1 MTVLRVVLT
10 AAPSPARDDPW
21 ALFDAQER
29 VVQSGRGAPATWP
42 AADRREAVL
51 AAAAVRLAAV
61 TLPPMPPD
69 RVAAAAAF
77 ALEDQLA
84 GPAND
89 AHLVASPR
97 RRDGSVDVAVVQRAL
112 IAPLAREFARIVAEP
127 ALAPVPAAGT
137 WRWYPSAGEGSFV
150 RKPDGSAF
158 AVTLPAETGPVPAGT
173 GAGAAR
179 GIRAAAPRRRAST
192 WPSRAPTRR
201 SPTGRGSAARRS
213 RAARRG
219 AGMRT
224 VPRSRRRPICCKA
237 SFARAPRAARR
248 SAARGFR
255 WAAGLA
261 AAALVLHVGATIAQW
276 AWLRFEQWQ
285 ADRAIVATAR
295 DAGAGE
301 HPDADA
307 AARALARTFADARH
321 RAGLAA
327 PADALPLLARAAP
340 TLAALPAGALKSA
353 TYASGTWTFELAK
366 LDADAQAALDRG
378 LAAAGVA
385 SLQATT
391 AAGTRVRA
399 TLGPG
404 TERP

>member
-10 AAPSPARDDPW
+10 ASPSPARDDPW

-29 VVQSGRGAPATWP
+29 RLQSGRGAPATWP

-51 AAAAVRLAAV
+51 AAASVRLAAV
-61 TLPPMPPD
+61 ALPPMPPD

-84 GPAND
+84 GPAHE

-97 RRDGSVDVAVVQRAL
+97 RRDGSVDVAVTQRAL

-127 ALAPVPAAGT
+127 ALAPIPAAGT
-137 WRWYPSAGEGSFV
+137 WRWYPSAGEGGFV

-158 AVTLPAETGPVPAGT
+158 AVSMPATDGRVPAELALTL
-173 GAGAAR
+173 R
-179 GIRAAAPRRRAST
+179 AAPRPGAAPPRIDVAFACT
-192 WPSRAPTRR
+192 DAQIAEWSRQCGAPFT
-201 SPTGRGSAARRS
+201 
-213 RAARRG
+213 RG
-219 AGMRT
+219 AAWRWDEDGAAFAGA
-224 VPRSRRRPICCKA
+224 PDLLQGE
-237 SFARAPRAARR
+237 FARTPRAAPR
-248 SAARGFR
+248 SAVRGFR

-261 AAALVLHVGATIAQW
+261 AAAFVLHVGATIAQW
-276 AWLRFEQWQ
+276 AWLRFEHWQ

-295 DAGAGE
+295 DAGAGD

-307 AARALARTFADARH
+307 AALALSRSFADARH

-353 TYASGTWTFELAK
+353 TYTSGTWTFELAT
-366 LDADAQAALDRG
+366 LDADAQTALDRG

-385 SLQATT
+385 SLLATT
-391 AAGTRVRA
+391 IAGTRMRA
-399 TLGPG
+399 TLRPG

>member
-21 ALFDAQER
+21 ALFDVQER
-29 VVQSGRGAPATWP
+29 GVQSGRGAPATWP

-97 RRDGSVDVAVVQRAL
+97 RRDGSIDVAVVQRAL

-127 ALAPVPAAGT
+127 ALAPIPAAGT

-158 AVTLPAETGPVPAGT
+158 AVTLPVDAGPAPAELALALRAASRG
-173 GAGAAR
+173 GAAP
-179 GIRAAAPRRRAST
+179 PRVDVAFACT
-192 WPSRAPTRR
+192 DAQVADWSRQCGTPFT
-201 SPTGRGSAARRS
+201 
-213 RAARRG
+213 RG
-219 AGMRT
+219 AAWRWDADGAAFAT
-224 VPRSRRRPICCKA
+224 APDLLQGD
-237 SFARAPRAARR
+237 FARAPRAVRR

-276 AWLRFEQWQ
+276 AWLRYEQWQ

-295 DAGAGE
+295 NSGAGE

-366 LDADAQAALDRG
+366 LDADTQTALDRG

-399 TLGPG
+399 TPGPG

>member
-10 AAPSPARDDPW
+10 AAPSPERDDPW

-29 VVQSGRGAPATWP
+29 GVQSGRGAPATWP
-42 AADRREAVL
+42 AAERREAVL
-51 AAAAVRLAAV
+51 AAASVRLAAV
-61 TLPPMPPD
+61 TLPPMPLD

-84 GPAND
+84 GPANE

-97 RRDGSVDVAVVQRAL
+97 RRDGSVDVAVTQRAL

-127 ALAPVPAAGT
+127 ALAPIPAAGT

-158 AVTLPAETGPVPAGT
+158 AVSMPAAAGPVPAELALALRAAPR
-173 GAGAAR
+173 AGAAPPRVDVAFACSDAQVVEWSRQCGTPFTR
-179 GIRAAAPRRRAST
+179 GAAWHWDADGAALAAAPDLLQGDF
-192 WPSRAPTRR
+192 SR
-201 SPTGRGSAARRS
+201 
-213 RAARRG
+213 
-219 AGMRT
+219 
-224 VPRSRRRPICCKA
+224 VPRAEP
-237 SFARAPRAARR
+237 R

-285 ADRAIVATAR
+285 ADRAIIATAR

-307 AARALARTFADARH
+307 AALALARTFADARH

-340 TLAALPAGALKSA
+340 TLAALPGGALKSA
-353 TYASGTWTFELAK
+353 TYTSGTWTFELAK
-366 LDADAQAALDRG
+366 LDADAQTALDRG

-385 SLQATT
+385 SLQATST
-391 AAGTRVRA
+391 AGTRLRA
-399 TLGPG
+399 TLRPG